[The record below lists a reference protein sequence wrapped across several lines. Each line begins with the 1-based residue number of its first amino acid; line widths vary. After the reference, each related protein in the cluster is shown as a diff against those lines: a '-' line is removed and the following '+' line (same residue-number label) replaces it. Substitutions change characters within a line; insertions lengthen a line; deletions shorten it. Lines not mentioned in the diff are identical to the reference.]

1 MAMPPGPVAVAVI
14 KLAIDKGFRQAAFMA
29 IGAGIADLFLCL
41 IAVFAAQAASLALN
55 GFVNDHP
62 IITLVLQAIVI
73 LGLLFFGFLTLFS
86 KNFIKKPD
94 GKNKIELR
102 KQKLMDHIKMSG
114 PLLLGVGMA
123 SANLANP
130 AFITSLTVVAAQVK
144 KFGLIDNPFW
154 DSIFYSVGFGAGNFL
169 WLLLVGGLVT
179 KYKHSMGDRMF
190 VIVRQVAGIVF
201 LLAGILITW
210 YVIRDTD
217 WSRIG

>member
-1 MAMPPGPVAVAVI
+1 MAMPPGPVAVAAI

-29 IGAGIADLFLCL
+29 AGAGLTDMFLCL
-41 IAVFAAQAASLALN
+41 LAVVAAQAASLALN
-55 GFVNDHP
+55 GFVNEHP
-62 IITLVLQAIVI
+62 YITLVFQAIVVG
-73 LGLLFFGFLTLFS
+73 GLVFFGFLTLFS

-94 GKNKIELR
+94 NSHSPGKLKLR
-102 KQKLMDHIKMSG
+102 LTDHIKLSG

-123 SANLANP
+123 AANLANP
-130 AFITSLTVVAAQVK
+130 AFITSLTIVAAQVK
-144 KFGLIDNPFW
+144 KFGLITTSYW
-154 DSIFYSVGFGAGNFL
+154 DSIFYAVGFGAGNFL

-179 KYKHSMGDRMF
+179 KYKHTMGDRMF

-201 LLAGILITW
+201 LLAGVLITW